1 MNQPNNYFSS
11 MRIARPRLYNKTLM
25 VLQFALFISTA
36 ARRGSGD
43 AAILKSFL
51 ACETITGHAIHEPRV
66 LHFSAFI
73 STAAVH
79 MCIIYMRVQS
89 HLGKSHS
96 NYVQKIF

>member
-11 MRIARPRLYNKTLM
+11 MRIARQRLYNKTLM
-25 VLQFALFISTA
+25 VLHFALFISTA

-51 ACETITGHAIHEPRV
+51 ACETITGHAIHGPRV

-79 MCIIYMRVQS
+79 VCIIYMRVQS
-89 HLGKSHS
+89 HLG
-96 NYVQKIF
+96 NN